1 MPRRAPEPM
10 GPAGGPEERG
20 VDRCGFVIIGAGN
33 IAQAHVEAIAQL
45 EDAYVVGVTSATP
58 AKARRFAERYGV
70 RAYGDLAD
78 ALADD
83 EVRAVSVCTPSGA
96 HLQSAVAA
104 AEAGRHVVVEKPLE
118 VTSARAR
125 AIVEAA
131 DRAGVK
137 LATIFMGRFS
147 DAAQRLKAAID
158 AGRLGRLL
166 QADAD
171 LKWYRSQAYYDS
183 AAWRG
188 TWALDGGG
196 ALINQGIHQLDLL
209 LWLAGP
215 VDEAFAY
222 AGTLNHER
230 LEVEDTLVAV
240 LRYRSGALGTFTAAT
255 SLYPGRPKGLDVHGT
270 EGSVGLRDDEIVT
283 WEVGGSSEQE
293 REALLRSTVGR
304 VSGTFSD
311 PMAMSFENHRRQ
323 LEDFVRAIGEDRP
336 PLVDGR
342 EGLRSVEL
350 VEAIY
355 RSVRERRPVSPGE
368 A

>member
-1 MPRRAPEPM
+1 M
-10 GPAGGPEERG
+10 
-20 VDRCGFVIIGAGN
+20 DRCGFVIVGVGN
-33 IAQAHVEAIAQL
+33 IAQAHVEAIGQL
-45 EDAYVVGVTSATP
+45 EHAYVVGVTSATA
-58 AKARRFAERYGV
+58 AKAQSFAERYGV
-70 RAYGDLAD
+70 RAYADLAE

-96 HLQSAVAA
+96 HRESALAA

-118 VTSARAR
+118 VTSERAK
-125 AIVEAA
+125 AIIEAT

-137 LATIFMGRFS
+137 LATVFMGRFS
-147 DAAQRLKAAID
+147 DANRRLKQAVEE
-158 AGRLGRLL
+158 GRLGRPL
-166 QADAD
+166 QADGYV
-171 LKWYRSQAYYDS
+171 KWYRSQEYYDS
-183 AAWRG
+183 ADWRG

-196 ALINQGIHQLDLL
+196 ALMNQGIHQLDLL
-209 LWLAGP
+209 LWLMGP

-222 AGTLNHER
+222 AATLNHER

-240 LRYRSGALGTFTAAT
+240 MRYRNGALGTFTAAT
-255 SLYPGRPKGLDVHGT
+255 SLYPGRPKQLDVHGT
-270 EGSVGLRDDEIVT
+270 EGSVSIRDDEIVT
-283 WEVGGSSEQE
+283 WEVGGLSEEE
-293 REALLRSTVGR
+293 REAVLRSTSGR
-304 VSGTFSD
+304 VSGTFAD

-323 LEDFVRAIGEDRP
+323 LEDFVQAIAEDRP

-355 RSVRERRPVSPGE
+355 RSAREGRPVAPGGD